1 MKALSLL
8 GIAGLFLLAGSVPA
22 DAQVI
27 NEILADPWHLPGGDA
42 NGDNGG
48 AEGHFIE
55 DEFVEIYNNSGAD
68 LDMSGWEIQ
77 DNGNPVHVF
86 PPGTVVADQCAI
98 VVFGGGTPT
107 GAFGGAVVQTSSTG
121 NLSLS
126 NSGATLSLVDAG
138 AVEVVSETYD
148 GDNPDTGQNTSITRD
163 PDITGG
169 FVQHSDATGSDG
181 ALFSPGTKIDG
192 SLFSGCEISEPAC
205 GEPAAGDCFEANGTP
220 FCSDGECCDAVCA
233 GDPFCCDN
241 DWNATCADE
250 ALVECRSCGDS
261 ETGDCFEDNG
271 TPYCSEAEC
280 CSLICDPNNPD
291 GDESCCTENG
301 REG

>member
-1 MKALSLL
+1 MRALRVL
-8 GIAGLFLLAGSVPA
+8 GIVGLFFMAGSVPA

-77 DNGNPVHVF
+77 DNGNSVHVL

-126 NSGATLSLVDAG
+126 NSGATISLVDAG
-138 AVEVVSETYD
+138 AVEVVSHTYD
-148 GDNPDTGQNTSITRD
+148 GDDPDTGQNTSITRD

-169 FVQHSDATGSDG
+169 FVQHITATDSGAGPGAGLPRGRARRHSLGAGLPGRDRG
-181 ALFSPGTKIDG
+181 ALDARGRQRAQA
-192 SLFSGCEISEPAC
+192 SLP
-205 GEPAAGDCFEANGTP
+205 AGDQ
-220 FCSDGECCDAVCA
+220 
-233 GDPFCCDN
+233 
-241 DWNATCADE
+241 
-250 ALVECRSCGDS
+250 
-261 ETGDCFEDNG
+261 TGPHRPG
-271 TPYCSEAEC
+271 R
-280 CSLICDPNNPD
+280 LIQVLLGP
-291 GDESCCTENG
+291 G
-301 REG
+301 RIPGHERTR